1 MNLPTL
7 LSLTASA
14 FSLLYAVVGFS
25 GARKSL
31 ARWAF
36 SLGMAALAAEQ
47 FLAAQA
53 EGMQTAEAVASVQA
67 WRLWA
72 LALLP
77 GTWFLFSLTYA
88 RGNAGEFWAKW
99 KAAAGAAFLVPLAA
113 CALNPGG
120 LGLRAVPGASPNDWL
135 VRLGWSGLVVYG
147 TLLVGSILILTNIE
161 RTFAASV
168 GTMRWRIKFML
179 LGVGVLFVIRVYAST
194 QTLLFR
200 GVDLSVERL
209 NSVAAIAAE
218 ALMVRSFLR
227 SGQFEVDVYPSQAV
241 LRNSIAALVAG
252 AYLVAVGVFAKISS
266 YLGGDA
272 TFALK
277 SFLALVSIIALAVLL
292 QSDRARLRLARF
304 VSRNFNRPIYD
315 YRTVWLRFTDGTAAG
330 GGQEALCRS
339 LVGLVAETFRALSV
353 SIWLVDEKR
362 ESLTLAASTFLP
374 AAETRSLP
382 PDRSAAILDGLGR
395 QPDPFSVE
403 SLASEWASF
412 VRAAHP
418 STFAEAGER
427 ICAPLRIQGEVIG
440 MLTLG
445 DRVGGASAG
454 AQEFDMLRCVASH
467 AVASIQSLRLSE
479 RIAASREMEA
489 FQTMAA
495 FFVHDLKNAASTL
508 NLMLKNLPD
517 HFDNPQFREDALR
530 GVGKSVAHI
539 NRLIGR
545 LSSLREASAL
555 AQSEADLNEV
565 VRRAAAGFEN
575 NKSFSLTKELAE
587 LPKTMIDKEQMT
599 KVLTNLILNA
609 TEAVGPDGRIRV
621 ETSAFPDRVTV
632 AVSDNGSGID
642 PGFLRDG
649 LFRPFQTTKKAGLGI
664 GMFQS
669 KTIVEAHGG
678 RLSATSVVGKGS
690 RFEVSIPIRARRA

>member
-1 MNLPTL
+1 MNLPSI
-7 LSLTASA
+7 LSLAASA
-14 FSLLYAVVGFS
+14 FSLLYAVVGFA
-25 GARKSL
+25 GARKST

-36 SLGMAALAAEQ
+36 SFGMLVLAAEQ
-47 FLAAQA
+47 CLAAQA
-53 EGMQTAEAVASVQA
+53 ESAQTAEAIAALQA
-67 WRLWA
+67 WRLGA
-72 LALLP
+72 LSLLP
-77 GTWFLFSLTYA
+77 GTWLLFSFTYA
-88 RGNAGEFWAKW
+88 RGNAWEFWTRW
-99 KAAAGAAFLVPLAA
+99 KVAVLAAFAVPVAA
-113 CALNPGG
+113 CVAYPAG
-120 LGLRAVPGASPNDWL
+120 LGLAAARNASGSDWMI
-135 VRLGWSGLVVYG
+135 RLGWSGMVTYG
-147 TLLVGSILILTNIE
+147 ALLLGSILVLTNLE

-179 LGVGVLFVIRVYAST
+179 LGVGVLFIIRLYAST

-209 NSVAAIAAE
+209 NAAAIIAAE
-218 ALMVRSFLR
+218 ALMARSFLR
-227 SGQFEVDVYPSQAV
+227 SGHFEVDVYPSQAV

-252 AYLVAVGVFAKISS
+252 AYLVAVGVFARIST

-272 TFALK
+272 SFALK
-277 SFLALVSIIALAVLL
+277 SFLALISIIVLAVLL
-292 QSDRARLRLARF
+292 QSDRARLRLASF
-304 VSRNFNRPIYD
+304 VSRNFHRPLYD
-315 YRTVWLRFTDGTAAG
+315 YRTVWLRFTDGTASG

-353 SIWLVDEKR
+353 SIWLLDEKG
-362 ESLTLAASTFLP
+362 ESLVLAASTFLP
-374 AAETRSLP
+374 ATGPRSLGP
-382 PDRSAAILDGLGR
+382 ERSAAILEGLGR
-395 QPDPFSVE
+395 QPDTVEVE

-418 STFAEAGER
+418 STFAQGGGR
-427 ICAPLRIQGEVIG
+427 ICAPLRSQGAVIG

-467 AVASIQSLRLSE
+467 AVASIQSQRLSE
-479 RIAASREMEA
+479 RLAASREMEA

-517 HFDNPQFREDALR
+517 HFDNPEFREDALR

-555 AQSEADLNEV
+555 AQSEADMNEI
-565 VRRAAAGFEN
+565 VRRAASGFEN
-575 NKSFSLTKELAE
+575 NKSFSLTKELAD

-609 TEAVGPDGRIRV
+609 SEAIGPGGWIRV
-621 ETSAFPDRVTV
+621 ETAAHPDRVTV
-632 AVSDNGSGID
+632 AVTDNGSGIE
-642 PGFLRDG
+642 PAFLRDG

-678 RLSATSVVGKGS
+678 RLSATSEAGKGA
-690 RFEVSIPIRARRA
+690 RFEVSLPIRARQP

>member
-1 MNLPTL
+1 MHLPTIVPL
-7 LSLTASA
+7 LASA
-14 FSLLYAVVGFS
+14 FSLLYAVIGFA
-25 GARKSL
+25 GARKST

-36 SLGMAALAAEQ
+36 SFGMLVLAAEQ
-47 FLAAQA
+47 YLAALA
-53 EGMQTAEAVASVQA
+53 ESAPAAGAVAAYQA
-67 WRLWA
+67 WRLGV
-72 LALLP
+72 LSLLP
-77 GTWFLFSLTYA
+77 GTWLLFSFTYA
-88 RGNAGEFWAKW
+88 RGNAREFWSRW
-99 KAAAGAAFLVPLAA
+99 KAAVLAAFAIPVAA
-113 CALNPGG
+113 CAAYPAG
-120 LGLRAVPGASPNDWL
+120 LGLAAVRGASTNDW
-135 VRLGWSGLVVYG
+135 VIRLGWSGMATHG
-147 TLLVGSILILTNIE
+147 ALLIGSILVLTNLE

-179 LGVGVLFVIRVYAST
+179 LGVGVLFVIRLYAST

-200 GVDLSVERL
+200 GVDLSLERL
-209 NSVAAIAAE
+209 NSAAIIAAE

-227 SGQFEVDVYPSQAV
+227 SGHFEVDVYPSQAV

-252 AYLVAVGVFAKISS
+252 AYLVAVGVFARISS

-277 SFLALVSIIALAVLL
+277 SFLALVSIILLAVLL
-292 QSDRARLRLARF
+292 QSDRARLRLASF
-304 VSRNFNRPIYD
+304 VSRNFNRPLYE
-315 YRTVWLRFTDGTAAG
+315 YRTVWLRFTDGTASG

-362 ESLTLAASTFLP
+362 ENLVLAASTFLP
-374 AAETRSLP
+374 VSGARPLDAE
-382 PDRSAAILDGLGR
+382 RSAAILEGLGR
-395 QPDPFSVE
+395 QPDAVAVE
-403 SLASEWASF
+403 SLAAEWASF

-418 STFAEAGER
+418 SPFAQGGGR
-427 ICAPLRIQGEVIG
+427 ICVPLRIQGEVIG

-445 DRVGGASAG
+445 DRVGGAAAG

-467 AVASIQSLRLSE
+467 AAASIQSQRLSE
-479 RIAASREMEA
+479 RLAASREVEA
-489 FQTMAA
+489 FQTMAT

-508 NLMLKNLPD
+508 NLMLRNLPD
-517 HFDNPQFREDALR
+517 HFDNPEFREDALR

-539 NRLIGR
+539 NTLIGR

-555 AQSEADLNEV
+555 AQSEADLNEI
-565 VRRAAAGFEN
+565 VRSAASGFEN
-575 NKSFSLTKELAE
+575 NKAFSLTKELAD

-599 KVLTNLILNA
+599 KVLVNLILNA
-609 TEAVGPDGRIRV
+609 SEAVGADGRIRV
-621 ETSAFPDRVTV
+621 ETSAQADRVTV
-632 AVSDNGSGID
+632 CVSDNGSGID
-642 PGFLRDG
+642 PEFLRNG

-678 RLSATSVVGKGS
+678 RLSATSEVGRGA
-690 RFEVSIPIRARRA
+690 RFEVSIPVRARRS